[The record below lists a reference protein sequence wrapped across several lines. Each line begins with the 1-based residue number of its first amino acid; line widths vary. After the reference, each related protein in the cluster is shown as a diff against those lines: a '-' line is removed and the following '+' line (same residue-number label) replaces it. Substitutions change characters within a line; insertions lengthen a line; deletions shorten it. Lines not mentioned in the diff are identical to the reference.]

1 MCEPKNKSKWEGTKY
16 LKQDKKSEAK
26 REKSTCQNKHK
37 STPPF
42 AAGKNGAA
50 SASDLQTAA
59 DAQSSKQ
66 CALFLCDLYPFSSS
80 FVCVFPPSL

>member
-16 LKQDKKSEAK
+16 LKTRQKKVKRRAK

-50 SASDLQTAA
+50 PAPANGSRCA
-59 DAQSSKQ
+59 KQ
-66 CALFLCDLYPFSSS
+66 
-80 FVCVFPPSL
+80 